1 MSDKKEEKKVEPVKS
16 KFKFYKNE
24 KEPALRFVTEGSDT
38 DPTKIKYAGF
48 TLVRRNVNGY
58 YAPIGVLKTDNVA
71 VQERVAK
78 VSFISEIEEKEYKKI
93 LKG

>member
-1 MSDKKEEKKVEPVKS
+1 MSEKKVEKKEEPKS

-24 KEPALRFVTEGSDT
+24 KEPALRFVTEGSDI
-38 DPTKIKYAGF
+38 DPTKIKYVGF
-48 TLVRRNVNGY
+48 TLLKRNVNGY
-58 YAPIGVLKTDNVA
+58 YAPIGVLKTDNVS